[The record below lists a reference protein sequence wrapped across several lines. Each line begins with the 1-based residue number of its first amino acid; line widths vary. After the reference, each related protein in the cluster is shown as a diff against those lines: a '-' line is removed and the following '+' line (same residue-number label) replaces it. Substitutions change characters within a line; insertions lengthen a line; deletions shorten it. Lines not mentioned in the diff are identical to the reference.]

1 MSAKAVLPRR
11 TSSGVKQPAAGCWA
25 ALAASV
31 ALWWT
36 SIGGIDLR
44 AMDDTGLVS
53 VLPVRTL
60 IAFALLAASF
70 SVAVMRGGRRPV
82 LLAHV
87 VALVVMLFGT
97 TAFIGEALRGAVVW
111 RHLGVTDALLRM
123 GRPDPT
129 IDAYFNWP
137 GFFML
142 LSFVHGFAGG
152 ESVTLLAQW
161 APVGFN
167 LMFLAPLVLILRTV
181 TTDRRLMWLSCW
193 MFLLGNWV
201 NQDYLAPQALG
212 LFLYLVLM
220 AIVLRHLGPPGMQDF
235 PVARSS
241 APVLVAVLV
250 YAAIVVSHQLTP
262 FAALLAVSALVV
274 TRRCSARWLPVLMAI
289 MAVAWL
295 LFMAVAYLKGHAAAL
310 TSQVGSVS
318 GAVGQNVGERV
329 KGTPGHLLVVKA
341 RLLFTA
347 GLWGLAALGGLRL
360 RRSGRLDTRVA
371 LVAVAP
377 FPLLIAQPYG
387 GEMVLRVHLFSL
399 PFVAFLAAA
408 ALLPGGDGSRWLT
421 RSSYLGTPLHAPE
434 RTHRRD
440 PPVLVLACT
449 LIVVLAGSLL
459 TRYGNERMDQFTAQE
474 VAAVDRLYDLVPPGG
489 LLVAMSG
496 NLPWKDRGYEQY
508 DYLMAV
514 HLARTT
520 PAPQLAE
527 ALEEAMRRRPAS
539 AVILSRSQRAS
550 IELLGSLPPAVTD
563 EVESHIEMSGAFRL
577 VYANDDAR
585 IFVLTESS

>member
-1 MSAKAVLPRR
+1 MSASAVLPLR
-11 TSSGVKQPAAGCWA
+11 TSPGAKQTVGGCWA

-31 ALWWT
+31 ALWCT
-36 SIGGIDLR
+36 SIGGIDLG

-60 IAFALLAASF
+60 IAFALLTASF
-70 SVAVMRGGRRPV
+70 SVAVVRGARRPV

-87 VALVVMLFGT
+87 VALVVMVFGT
-97 TAFIGEALRGAVVW
+97 TTFTGEAFRGAVVW
-111 RHLGVTDALLRM
+111 RHLGVTDALLRT
-123 GRPDPT
+123 GRPDPA

-142 LSFVHGFAGG
+142 LSFVHSFAGG

-193 MFLLGNWV
+193 VFLLGNWV

-212 LFLYLVLM
+212 LFLYLVLV
-220 AIVLRHLGPPGMQDF
+220 AIVLRHLAPPGSEDR
-235 PVARSS
+235 PVDRSS
-241 APVLVAVLV
+241 APVLVVVLV

-262 FAALLAVSALVV
+262 FVALLAVSALVV
-274 TRRCSARWLPVLMAI
+274 TGRCSARWLPVLMAI
-289 MAVAWL
+289 MTVAWL

-341 RLLFTA
+341 RLVFTA
-347 GLWGLAALGGLRL
+347 GLWGLAAWGGLRL

-371 LVAVAP
+371 LLAGAP

-387 GEMVLRVHLFSL
+387 GEMLLRVHLFSL

-408 ALLPGGDGSRWLT
+408 ALLPCAGPARWLT
-421 RSSYLGTPLHAPE
+421 RASHLGSPSQVPE
-434 RTHRRD
+434 RSQRMD
-440 PPVLVLACT
+440 PAVLACA
-449 LIVVLAGSLL
+449 LLVALAGCLVS
-459 TRYGNERMDQFTAQE
+459 RYGNERMDQFTAHE
-474 VAAVDRLYDLVPPGG
+474 VTAIDRLYDIVPPGG

-496 NLPWKDRGYEQY
+496 NLPWRDRAYEQY
-508 DYLMAV
+508 DYLTTV

-520 PAPQLAE
+520 PATQLAE

-539 AVILSRSQRAS
+539 AVILTRSQRAS
-550 IELLGSLPPAVTD
+550 VELLGSLPEAVTN
-563 EVESHIEMSGAFRL
+563 EVESHIATSGAFRL
-577 VYANDDAR
+577 AYANDDAR
-585 IFVLTESS
+585 IFVLRAPS

>member
-1 MSAKAVLPRR
+1 MSATAVLPSRP
-11 TSSGVKQPAAGCWA
+11 SLGVNEPVAGCWV

-60 IAFALLAASF
+60 IAFALLTASF
-70 SVAVMRGGRRPV
+70 SVALVRGGRRPV
-82 LLAHV
+82 LIAHV

-97 TAFIGEALRGAVVW
+97 TSFTGEALRGAVVW

-123 GRPDPT
+123 GQPDPA

-142 LSFVHGFAGG
+142 LSFVQSFAGE
-152 ESVTLLAQW
+152 ESITLLAQW

-167 LMFLAPLVLILRTV
+167 LMYLAPLVLILRSV
-181 TTDRRLMWLSCW
+181 TTDRRVMWLSCW
-193 MFLLGNWV
+193 VFLLGNWL

-212 LFLYLVLM
+212 LFLYLVLV
-220 AIVLRHLGPPGMQDF
+220 AIVLRHLGPPESQDR

-250 YAAIVVSHQLTP
+250 YTAIVASHQLTP
-262 FAALLAVSALVV
+262 FVALLAVSALVV
-274 TRRCSARWLPVLMAI
+274 TRLCSVRWLPVLMAI
-289 MAVAWL
+289 LAVAWL

-329 KGTPGHLLVVKA
+329 KGTPGHLLVVKV

-360 RRSGRLDTRVA
+360 RRNGTLDTRVA
-371 LVAVAP
+371 LLAMAP

-387 GEMVLRVHLFSL
+387 GEMLLRVHLFSL

-408 ALLPGGDGSRWLT
+408 ALLPAGSQARWST
-421 RSSYLGTPLHAPE
+421 RSSYLGTPLHVRE
-434 RTHRRD
+434 HTHRGGS
-440 PPVLVLACT
+440 PVLACA
-449 LIVVLAGSLL
+449 LLLVMAGCLVS
-459 TRYGNERMDQFTAQE
+459 RYGNERMDQFTAQE
-474 VAAVDRLYDLVPPGG
+474 VTAVDRLYDIVPPGG

-496 NLPWKDRGYEQY
+496 NLPWRDRGYEQY
-508 DYLMAV
+508 DYLTTI

-520 PAPQLAE
+520 PAPELAD
-527 ALEEAMRRRPAS
+527 ALELAMRDRPAS

-563 EVESHIEMSGAFRL
+563 EVESHIETSDAFRL
-577 VYANDDAR
+577 AYANGDAR
-585 IFVLTESS
+585 IFVLRDPS